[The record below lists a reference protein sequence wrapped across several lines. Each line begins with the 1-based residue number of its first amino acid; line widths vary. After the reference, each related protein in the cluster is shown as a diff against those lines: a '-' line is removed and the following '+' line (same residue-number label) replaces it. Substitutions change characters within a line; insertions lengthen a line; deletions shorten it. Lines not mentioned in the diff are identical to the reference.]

1 VALPELS
8 LTEWVVLALIGEAP
22 SHGFAVAREL
32 QAESDLGR
40 ILTVHRPLVYRA
52 LSRLQDAGMV
62 EEASTE
68 PGDAGPTRT
77 VMRATRS
84 GRAALKRWFIQ
95 PVDHIRDLRI
105 EFLIKL
111 RLTERRGNDAH
122 ALVAAQRDELAAT
135 FDLLTAPSDGDIV
148 VGDVVDQW
156 RHQNAIAARTFLDN
170 L

>member
-1 VALPELS
+1 M
-8 LTEWVVLALIGEAP
+8 TEWVVLALVREAP
-22 SHGFAVAREL
+22 THGFAVAREL

-52 LSRLQDAGMV
+52 LARLQEAGLV
-62 EEASTE
+62 EEAATE

-77 VMRATRS
+77 IMRATRS
-84 GRAALKRWFIQ
+84 GQAALKKWFVR

-111 RLTERRGNDAH
+111 RLTERRGNNAQP
-122 ALVAAQRDELAAT
+122 LVEAQRRELAPT
-135 FDLLTAPSDGDIV
+135 FDLLAKPST
-148 VGDVVDQW
+148 GDVVDQW
-156 RHQNAIAARTFLDN
+156 RRHNAIAARTFLND